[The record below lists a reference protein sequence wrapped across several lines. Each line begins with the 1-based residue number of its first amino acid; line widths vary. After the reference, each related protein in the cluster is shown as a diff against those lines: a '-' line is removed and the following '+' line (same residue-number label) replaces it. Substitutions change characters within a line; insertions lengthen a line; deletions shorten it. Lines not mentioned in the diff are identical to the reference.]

1 MTDELPLRRAIYNEL
16 KDYAVK
22 NIPHSINNIVELL
35 NKNHYLSINELMKQT
50 GIAKSTLRRDLF
62 ELETQGKLI
71 RARGGARLP
80 DTNVVIAKSAY
91 ESPFTA
97 RRADNQEEKIRIA
110 EAAMQCI

>member
-1 MTDELPLRRAIYNEL
+1 M
-16 KDYAVK
+16 
-22 NIPHSINNIVELL
+22 ELL

-71 RARGGARLP
+71 RARGGAHLP

-110 EAAMQCI
+110 EAAMQCIQPGDTILLDSGTTTFELGRKIGTFP